1 MWVKLAALAFSAAL
15 LGCASKITSE
25 FVPYTVEL
33 KSGDTFRE
41 DLGACRGYALHYLIK
56 KGGLDVSQIAQEA
69 ATEGSSKLGYMV
81 LSPFAPALG
90 ALGAASAET
99 LTQLGLNSQEAKK
112 IIATCMHD
120 KGLKH
125 GMYHTLDPNL

>member
-1 MWVKLAALAFSAAL
+1 MRQA
-15 LGCASKITSE
+15 TE

-41 DLGACRGYALHYLIK
+41 DLSACRGYALEYLIK
-56 KGGLDVSQIAQEA
+56 KGGLDASQIAQEA
-69 ATEGSSKLGYMV
+69 ATEGSSKLGYVV

-99 LTQLGLNSQEAKK
+99 LSQLGLDSKEAKK

-125 GMYHTLDPNL
+125 GMYLTLDPNL

>member
-1 MWVKLAALAFSAAL
+1 MISKIIPL
-15 LGCASKITSE
+15 LSLVLISGCASKMAQE

-33 KSGDTFRE
+33 KSADTFRE

-112 IIATCMHD
+112 IISLCMHD

>member
-1 MWVKLAALAFSAAL
+1 MSGKVL
-15 LGCASKITSE
+15 LLLLSVLLSGCANRIAQE

-33 KSGDTFRE
+33 KSADTFRE

-125 GMYHTLDPNL
+125 GMYLTLDPNL